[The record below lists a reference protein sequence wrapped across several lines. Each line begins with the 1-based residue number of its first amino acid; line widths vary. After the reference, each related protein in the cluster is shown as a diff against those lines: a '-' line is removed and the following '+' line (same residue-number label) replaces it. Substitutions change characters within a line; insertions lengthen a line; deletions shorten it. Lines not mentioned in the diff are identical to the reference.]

1 VTPHDVIATDDTEEE
16 LVTDEGYIPYLVI
29 VRFDKGYD
37 LRDRLEES
45 LPLMNSALAELGD
58 VEPVTSS
65 YDGSAV
71 TYLLEARPD
80 LQPGHIVAQLQSPK
94 SRKASPL
101 KTLDK
106 VLVVAVQCGIAA
118 RMERITDWL
127 RERELLV

>member
-1 VTPHDVIATDDTEEE
+1 VTPDDVIATGNIEGEF
-16 LVTDEGYIPYLVI
+16 VTDEGYIPYLVI

-45 LPLMNSALAELGD
+45 LPLMNSALAELGA

-80 LQPGHIVAQLQSPK
+80 LQPGHILAQLQSPK

-101 KTLDK
+101 KTHDK
-106 VLVVAVQCGIAA
+106 VLVVAVQCGIAS
-118 RMERITDWL
+118 RMERVTDWL

>member
-1 VTPHDVIATDDTEEE
+1 VTE
-16 LVTDEGYIPYLVI
+16 EGYIPYLVI
-29 VRFDKGYD
+29 VRFDKGDD

-45 LPLMNSALAELGD
+45 LPLMTSALAELGGA
-58 VEPVTSS
+58 EPVTSS

-80 LQPGHIVAQLQSPK
+80 LQPGQIVAQLQSPK

-101 KTLDK
+101 KTHDK
-106 VLVVAVQCGIAA
+106 VLVVAVQCGVASKL
-118 RMERITDWL
+118 ERTTDWL

>member
-1 VTPHDVIATDDTEEE
+1 
-16 LVTDEGYIPYLVI
+16 VTDEGFIPYLVI
-29 VRFDKGYD
+29 VRFDKGEG

-45 LPLMNSALAELGD
+45 LPLMSGALAELGN

-71 TYLLEARPD
+71 TYLLEAHPD
-80 LQPGHIVAQLQSPK
+80 LQPGQIVSQLQSPK

-101 KTLDK
+101 KTHDK
-106 VLVVAVQCGIAA
+106 VLVVAVQCGVASKL
-118 RMERITDWL
+118 ERVTDWL

>member
-1 VTPHDVIATDDTEEE
+1 VTPDDVIATDDTEEE

-101 KTLDK
+101 KTHDK
-106 VLVVAVQCGIAA
+106 VLVVAVQCGIAS
-118 RMERITDWL
+118 RMERVTDWL